1 MSRTMSMLVAVFVLV
16 VSGERDPAQTKEAAV
31 TGTVAY
37 LQRSALPPDA
47 IVTVQLQDVSL
58 QDAPADVVAEVKIP
72 TAGKQVPIP
81 FRLAYDPGNI
91 HPAHS
96 YAVRAHITE
105 NGSMMFTSNTSYPV
119 ITRGAPTEVSI
130 IVQPVS
136 AQAPSEGRLDKA
148 SPKREGPKLEGTR
161 WKLID
166 ISGTPPV
173 SGSGVE
179 EVNVTL
185 TGEGKRLSGSG
196 GCNRLMGEYTLHRN
210 SLRFKH
216 IGSTMMACPDPV
228 MKQEQAFMAA
238 LKDTTTYR
246 ITGETLE
253 LLKEQQVLARLEAGS
268 QP

>member
-1 MSRTMSMLVAVFVLV
+1 MSRTMSMLAVAFVLV
-16 VSGERDPAQTKEAAV
+16 ISGERGQAQTKEAAV

-47 IVTVQLQDVSL
+47 ILTVQLQDVS
-58 QDAPADVVAEVKIP
+58 QDAPAEIVAEVKIP

-91 HPAHS
+91 NPAHS
-96 YAVRAHITE
+96 YAVRANITE
-105 NGSMMFTSNTSYPV
+105 SGSMMFTSNTSYPV

-130 IVQPVS
+130 IVQPAS
-136 AQAPSEGRLDKA
+136 PPAPSEGRLDKG
-148 SPKREGPKLEGTR
+148 SPKLEGTR

-166 ISGTPPV
+166 IAGTPPV
-173 SGSGVE
+173 TGAAVE

-185 TGEGKRLSGSG
+185 NGEGKRLTGSG
-196 GCNRLMGEYTLHRN
+196 GCNRLTGDYTLHRN
-210 SLRFKH
+210 SLRFRH

-246 ITGETLE
+246 ITGQTLE
-253 LLKEQQVLARLEAGS
+253 LLKEQQVLARLDAGP